1 MTTLTHWKKLR
12 DPNYIG
18 SWDIEQGKELV
29 VTLESV
35 SKELVTGPE
44 GKKEY
49 CTVAKLK
56 GMKPMILNATNAKTI
71 AKVCGSPFI
80 EQWQNKRITL
90 YVAQIKAFGELV
102 DALRIRA
109 TAPELPTLNE
119 SHPKWASAKQSLKDG
134 KVTIDQIKANYK
146 LSKEDEKA
154 IQN

>member
-29 VTLESV
+29 VTLVSV
-35 SKELVTGPE
+35 AKELVTGPD
-44 GKKEY
+44 GKKEH

-56 GMKPMILNATNAKTI
+56 DHKPFILNATNAKTI

-80 EQWQNKRITL
+80 EQWVNKRITL
-90 YVAQIKAFGELV
+90 YVTQIKAFGENV
-102 DALRIRA
+102 DAIRIRA

-119 SHPKWASAKQSLKDG
+119 SHPKWQSAKQSLKDG
-134 KVTIDQIKANYK
+134 TVTIEKIKANYK
-146 LSKEDEKA
+146 LSKEDESKL
-154 IQN
+154 I